1 MNHWADWQVGI
12 MDSLEHSFSEHTD
25 LPPTIP
31 SDDEEIRRAICLLG
45 NRIASD
51 LKDKAKSE
59 LILLLG
65 AYPSPER
72 AKVWKHALK
81 QMLKHDLQL
90 EFDPFHAPV
99 DPPPARAAAA
109 PPAKPPIAEKKT
121 KSQPKRRSR
130 TKEKEQKP
138 PQRQPL
144 IQDYLHGVSNLA
156 SIDPKLFQDD
166 EAEYY

>member
-1 MNHWADWQVGI
+1 
-12 MDSLEHSFSEHTD
+12 MDSLEHSFSEYTD
-25 LPPTIP
+25 LPPIIP
-31 SDDEEIRRAICLLG
+31 SDDEEIRRAVCLLG

-65 AYPSPER
+65 AYPTAER

-81 QMLKHDLQL
+81 QMLKQDLLQL
-90 EFDPFHAPV
+90 EFDPFQSPAPS
-99 DPPPARAAAA
+99 PA
-109 PPAKPPIAEKKT
+109 PPPIAEKPT
-121 KSQPKRRSR
+121 KPQSKRRSR
-130 TKEKEQKP
+130 QKGKEQKPPQKQPQKP

-144 IQDYLHGVSNLA
+144 VQDYLHGVSNLA

-166 EAEYY
+166 EADYY